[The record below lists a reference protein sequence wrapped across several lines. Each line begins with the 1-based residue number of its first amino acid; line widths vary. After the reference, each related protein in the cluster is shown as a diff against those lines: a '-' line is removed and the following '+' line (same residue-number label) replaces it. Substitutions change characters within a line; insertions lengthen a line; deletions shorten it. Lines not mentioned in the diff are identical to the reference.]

1 MHQDPKEGAVTSQ
14 KTESKPPASVGGS
27 PVETW
32 VGRGSPQG
40 WGTDSRGPGRPR
52 GPKPPCALWLLL
64 SHIRLFAT
72 SWTITRQTSLSVG
85 ILQAKTLEWV
95 VMPSSRGSSQL
106 RNWIQVSHI
115 ADGFFIVWVTREA
128 LFEVPINPTIEASR
142 PQGWV
147 TSGQATY
154 REGAQFHPWADN
166 LIKALLSKALHTR

>member
-1 MHQDPKEGAVTSQ
+1 MENFVPIKDQGKCRPIYSFFFKISGRRVTKDSF
-14 KTESKPPASVGGS
+14 THLSSWCAMLGHLVMSNSLWPPWTVACQA
-27 PVETW
+27 P
-32 VGRGSPQG
+32 
-40 WGTDSRGPGRPR
+40 
-52 GPKPPCALWLLL
+52 L
-64 SHIRLFAT
+64 SM
-72 SWTITRQTSLSVG
+72 G
-85 ILQAKTLEWV
+85 ILQARILEWV